1 MSLGSCDVKL
11 GLSSEMQVNDC
22 MKTVMLTYP
31 QTLTSDELR
40 RQPQVLAIG
49 QFDGMHL
56 GHASV
61 ILSAVRIAREK
72 GMQSAVMTFHPH
84 PKEVMRK
91 GDYEGYLTPLRD
103 KEDILAEMGV
113 DVLYV
118 VEFNEEFSHLTPEQF
133 VHDLLF
139 PLQTRTAVVGFDFRF
154 GHKGAGDEQM
164 LRSLGSNEMAVETVP
179 PFLLNGE
186 KVSSSLIR
194 GLLKRGEMDEASQW
208 LGRPYSIRGTVIH
221 GEKRGRT
228 IGFPTANLEL
238 TDHYVAPAKGVYAV
252 RVYHGEQSL
261 RGVMNLGVKPTFH
274 DSGMKPTFE
283 VHVLDFEGH
292 LYDEELKVELVHY
305 IREERK
311 FDSIDALISQIRE
324 DALTAAR
331 LLG

>member
-1 MSLGSCDVKL
+1 V
-11 GLSSEMQVNDC
+11 
-22 MKTVMLTYP
+22 KTVMLTYP
-31 QTLTSDELR
+31 QTLHSTELSTL
-40 RQPQVLAIG
+40 PQVLAIG
-49 QFDGMHL
+49 QFDGLHL

-61 ILSAVRIAREK
+61 ILSAVRIARET
-72 GMQSAVMTFHPH
+72 GMQAAVMTFHPH

-103 KEDILAEMGV
+103 KEDILAGMGV

-118 VEFNEEFSHLTPEQF
+118 VEFNEDFSRLTPQQF
-133 VHDLLF
+133 VHDLLI

-154 GHKGAGDEQM
+154 GHKGAGDEQL
-164 LRSLGSNEMAVETVP
+164 LRTLGGEGDMTVETVP

-238 TDHYVAPAKGVYAV
+238 TDHYVTPSKGVYAV
-252 RVYHGEQSL
+252 RVQHGEQEL
-261 RGVMNLGVKPTFH
+261 HGVMNLGVKPTFH
-274 DSGMKPTFE
+274 ESGMKPTFE
-283 VHVLDFEGH
+283 VHLLDFDGH
-292 LYDEELKVELVHY
+292 LYDQELKVELVHY
-305 IREERK
+305 IRAERK

-324 DALTAAR
+324 DALTAGR
-331 LLG
+331 LLS

>member
-1 MSLGSCDVKL
+1 
-11 GLSSEMQVNDC
+11 

-31 QTLTSDELR
+31 QTLQSTELSTL
-40 RQPQVLAIG
+40 PQVLAIG
-49 QFDGMHL
+49 QFDGLHL

-61 ILSAVRIAREK
+61 ILSAVRIARET
-72 GMQSAVMTFHPH
+72 GMQAAVMTFHPH

-103 KEDILAEMGV
+103 KEDILAGMGV

-118 VEFNEEFSHLTPEQF
+118 VEFNEDFSRLMPEQF
-133 VHDLLF
+133 VHDLLI

-154 GHKGAGDEQM
+154 GHKGAGDEQL
-164 LRSLGSNEMAVETVP
+164 LRNLGEGQMTVETVP
-179 PFLLNGE
+179 PFLLDGE

-194 GLLKRGEMDEASQW
+194 VLLKRGEIDEASQW

-238 TDHYVAPAKGVYAV
+238 MDHYVTPSKGVYAV
-252 RVYHGEQSL
+252 RVQYGEQEL
-261 RGVMNLGVKPTFH
+261 HGVMNLGVKPTFH
-274 DSGMKPTFE
+274 ESGMKPTFE
-283 VHVLDFEGH
+283 VHLLNFDGQ
-292 LYDEELKVELVHY
+292 LYDQELKVELVHY
-305 IREERK
+305 IRAERK

-324 DALTAAR
+324 DALTAGR
-331 LLG
+331 LLS